1 VASVVVTICL
11 SLLLLAPIKLMEKD
25 LRLYDDMS
33 NVQISHKEIRYEGM
47 YWIYLAQNT
56 FHWWVPVN

>member
-1 VASVVVTICL
+1 
-11 SLLLLAPIKLMEKD
+11 MEKD